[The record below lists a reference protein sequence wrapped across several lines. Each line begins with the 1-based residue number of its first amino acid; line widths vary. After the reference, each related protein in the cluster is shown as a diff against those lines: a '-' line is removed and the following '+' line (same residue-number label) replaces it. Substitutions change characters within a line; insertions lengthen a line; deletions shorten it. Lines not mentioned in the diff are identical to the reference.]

1 MKNYRISSSLVCVC
15 VTIINYFIIN
25 IYRTISAKVKLK
37 SDMDEGGR
45 AVAQKKLTRNKSI
58 DVSTK

>member
-37 SDMDEGGR
+37 SDMDEGRGG
-45 AVAQKKLTRNKSI
+45 L
-58 DVSTK
+58 